1 MMKPPGLGLT
11 FVYYFTVTNFIVL
24 GLLSRRF
31 EVSLLN
37 RSIYPLALGAGLI
50 GGILGT
56 IFNRNVT
63 VTTTVKRKAV
73 WLKTLNQNLAEMGF
87 EPQSELEDFAIYQ
100 KKAIPTL
107 FSGRV
112 FLKFEGKTAT
122 IIGRANVIAKLKQS
136 NLELS

>member
-1 MMKPPGLGLT
+1 MKPPGLGLT
-11 FVYYFTVTNFIVL
+11 FFYYFTVTNLIVI

-31 EVSLLN
+31 EVSFLDHSL
-37 RSIYPLALGAGLI
+37 YPIAICAGLI

-56 IFNRNVT
+56 TFNRNVT
-63 VTTTVKRKAV
+63 ISTTVKRKAV
-73 WLKTLNQNLAEMGF
+73 WLKTLNQQLADMGF
-87 EPQSELEDFAIYQ
+87 EPQSELEDFTIYRKPAI
-100 KKAIPTL
+100 ATL

-122 IIGRANVIAKLKQS
+122 IMGRASVIKKLKQG